1 MTVLDFQGKFFF
13 ELSMQKVIQLKAKGM
28 ADIGRKCSY
37 TMSLHCQ
44 IFKVRDILLNFK
56 DVVRETYLRNLKLSV
71 HRLKRYVLRSYV
83 KLQIPRSHSDVFSVT
98 NGKYKELV
106 SL

>member
-83 KLQIPRSHSDVFSVT
+83 KSPNSEKS
-98 NGKYKELV
+98 
-106 SL
+106 